1 MSTSLLSQLN
11 TMISTEVL
19 NKYITVSGMAD
30 AAADE
35 MYKLDSS
42 TREYAEAKG
51 KAFALRQIAIF
62 LLEDDN

>member
-1 MSTSLLSQLN
+1 
-11 TMISTEVL
+11 MISTEVL

-35 MYKLDSS
+35 LYKLDSS

-51 KAFALRQIAIF
+51 KALALRQIAIF

>member
-1 MSTSLLSQLN
+1 
-11 TMISTEVL
+11 MIGTEVF

-30 AAADE
+30 AAADD
-35 MYKLDSS
+35 MYKLDSN

-62 LLEDDN
+62 LLEDNNQ

>member
-1 MSTSLLSQLN
+1 
-11 TMISTEVL
+11 MISLEVL

-35 MYKLDSS
+35 MFKLDSR

-51 KAFALRQIAIF
+51 KAFALRRIAIF

>member
-1 MSTSLLSQLN
+1 
-11 TMISTEVL
+11 MISSEVL
-19 NKYITVSGMAD
+19 KKYITVSGMAD

-35 MYKLDSS
+35 MFKLHSS

-62 LLEDDN
+62 LLEDNNQ

>member
-1 MSTSLLSQLN
+1 
-11 TMISTEVL
+11 MISTEVI

-30 AAADE
+30 AASDE
-35 MYKLDSS
+35 LFKLDST

-51 KAFALRQIAIF
+51 KALALRQVAIF